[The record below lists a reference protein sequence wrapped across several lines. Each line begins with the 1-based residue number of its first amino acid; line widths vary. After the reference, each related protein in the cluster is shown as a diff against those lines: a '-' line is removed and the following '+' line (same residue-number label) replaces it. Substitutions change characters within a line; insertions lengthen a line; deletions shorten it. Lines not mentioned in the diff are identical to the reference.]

1 MVTLVVEAAF
11 IQDNGF
17 AVAGVANRWA
27 LGVAVLMVAV
37 EEEMDDIVV
46 ETADGRLWVE
56 EDLRGDHS
64 GYHSG
69 FRSLRKVVASWME
82 LNFLQVLP
90 LPCDALNAL
99 PSPNQVV

>member
-1 MVTLVVEAAF
+1 MVTLVVETAF
-11 IQDNGF
+11 IQDDGF

-27 LGVAVLMVAV
+27 LGVAVLMVDA

-46 ETADGRLWVE
+46 ETADGGLWVE